1 MQRWQKLCVLHTEGI
16 EVGIFTHE
24 ERSAKRQEKAYRSD
38 GKAYGAE
45 QLIHA
50 SLLAQ
55 QKRLKNL

>member
-1 MQRWQKLCVLHTEGI
+1 MKKDSLDDRKKHIVLTEK
-16 EVGIFTHE
+16 T
-24 ERSAKRQEKAYRSD
+24 
-38 GKAYGAE
+38 YGAE